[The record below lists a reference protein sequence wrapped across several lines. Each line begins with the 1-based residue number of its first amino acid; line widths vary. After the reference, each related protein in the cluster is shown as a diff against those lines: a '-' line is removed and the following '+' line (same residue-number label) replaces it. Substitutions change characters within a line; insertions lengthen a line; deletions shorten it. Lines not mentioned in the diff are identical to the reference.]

1 MKLTL
6 KAALNYYTY
15 KDIDVILLDISLPDS
30 LGLATYRTI
39 KYFYS
44 KIPIVILSGLSD
56 TAIAIEAIAEGAA
69 DYLVKVDFD
78 EKILSKTIPYSIE
91 RTKILQAL
99 HASN

>member
-1 MKLTL
+1 MKLTI
-6 KAALNYYTY
+6 KAALNYHTH
-15 KDIDVILLDISLPDS
+15 KDINVILLDLSLPDCI
-30 LGLATYRTI
+30 GLATYRTI

-44 KIPIVILSGLSD
+44 KIPIEILSGQSH

-78 EKILSKTIPYSIE
+78 EKILSKTIPYSVE

-99 HASN
+99 NASN

>member
-6 KAALNYYTY
+6 KAALNYHTH
-15 KDIDVILLDISLPDS
+15 KDINVILIDLSLPDCI
-30 LGLATYRTI
+30 GLATYRTI

-78 EKILSKTIPYSIE
+78 EKTI
-91 RTKILQAL
+91 KKQQ
-99 HASN
+99 NK